1 MLNIKKLIALTAT
14 VLLAAASLVAADSI
28 GGAPDLQASEVQSG
42 SDQSPWKDGGSFEM
56 THPTAVPEP
65 TPICLLLIGS
75 LMLLR
80 GRHQH
85 YVKTLPKPIRWR
97 DVRSIRG
104 YSF

>member
-1 MLNIKKLIALTAT
+1 MLNRKRLIALTAT
-14 VLLAAASLVAADSI
+14 ILLAAASLASADSI
-28 GGAPDLQASEVQSG
+28 GGAPDRQASEVQAG
-42 SDQSPWKDGGSFEM
+42 PDQSPWKDGDSVEM

-65 TPICLLLIGS
+65 TTICLLLIGS